1 MHPPPPLRRALPL
14 ALLLAA
20 AIAAPARAEDPPTDA
35 GVRALMQAV
44 ETASRARDP
53 AALAALLAPDC
64 RIELRAV
71 VAGREQLTLFTRE
84 EYVAMLSRGY
94 AAMKDLEDYDYRV
107 SGLAISYD
115 LEPVGATV
123 TSDVRESFVF
133 NGRHV
138 ATLSHETARI
148 ERRDGALLLVAVSD
162 ETVADH

>member
-1 MHPPPPLRRALPL
+1 MRLPTPPAV
-14 ALLLAA
+14 AALLAA
-20 AIAAPARAEDPPTDA
+20 ALLVSGPARAEDPPTDA

-44 ETASRARDP
+44 ESAARARDP
-53 AALAALLAPDC
+53 AALALLLAPDC

-84 EYVAMLSRGY
+84 EYVAMLTRGY

-107 SGLAISYD
+107 SALQISYD
-115 LEPVGATV
+115 LAPVGATV

-133 NGRHV
+133 KGRHV

-148 ERRDGALLLVAVSD
+148 ERRGDALLLVAVAD
-162 ETVADH
+162 ETEAGH